1 MGERRKLSR
10 IELAKP
16 DHQEHSER
24 RSRAFIPAAL
34 RRLDKLFKQQGP
46 LSPVLRSVPDVQD
59 LDNFIR
65 GRVHDY
71 VRRAN
76 EFACSFHLSGA
87 AKTGEVCQLSN
98 AVGNGLGD
106 IPGGGGVVLLDV
118 FDSGFKL
125 ISGFSGPPNNPH
137 ERNSRPMRSST
148 SLCSTNSPLWACSM
162 PRRTPVT
169 KRA

>member
-1 MGERRKLSR
+1 MESALLGLVLDSSILIMGERRKLSR

-71 VRRAN
+71 VM
-76 EFACSFHLSGA
+76 SGA
-87 AKTGEVCQLSN
+87 ARNGTISG
-98 AVGNGLGD
+98 GLG
-106 IPGGGGVVLLDV
+106 
-118 FDSGFKL
+118 
-125 ISGFSGPPNNPH
+125 
-137 ERNSRPMRSST
+137 RSQ
-148 SLCSTNSPLWACSM
+148 
-162 PRRTPVT
+162 
-169 KRA
+169 